1 MFLYI
6 FKFAYLNTYMSFKLK
21 FFLRVSND
29 LEKRKKWHQEI
40 FLIKSFL
47 KKIHCMV
54 LKLIYIIHN
63 Y

>member
-6 FKFAYLNTYMSFKLK
+6 FKFTYLNTYMSFKLK

-47 KKIHCMV
+47 KKNTLYGVEINLYHS
-54 LKLIYIIHN
+54 
-63 Y
+63 